1 MRISKWGI
9 PGVMVPLS
17 RYHLIP
23 FDVIL
28 TGPHHHYPLRSLS
41 VYWEERL
48 SKTVESRCQ
57 GSEVP
62 TLSPIA
68 QDMGIVRV
76 ALPLLDPISVGASPH
91 PTQALC
97 LPEAF
102 N

>member
-28 TGPHHHYPLRSLS
+28 TGPHHHYTLRSLS

-62 TLSPIA
+62 TLSLIA
-68 QDMGIVRV
+68 QSRHGNSESRSTS
-76 ALPLLDPISVGASPH
+76 PRPYISWSFPAPH
-91 PTQALC
+91 PGSVLT
-97 LPEAF
+97 
-102 N
+102 